1 MKLAEALAERS
12 DCQNRIEEMK
22 RRLIRSARVQEG
34 DQPAEDTTELLAEAE
49 RTFARM
55 LELVSAINRTN
66 SKTEFDNERS
76 ISDAI
81 AERDVIGKRRD
92 FLTGIAEAASTRQDR
107 YSKSEVRF
115 VSTVSVGQLQTEVDQ
130 LAKRYRE
137 LDTRL
142 QELNWKTELI

>member
-1 MKLAEALAERS
+1 MKLAEALAARS

-22 RRLIRSARVQEG
+22 KRLIRSARVQEG
-34 DQPAEDTTELLAEAE
+34 DQPAEDTTELLTETD
-49 RTFARM
+49 RIFARL

-66 SKTEFDNERS
+66 SKTVFDNERT

-81 AERDVIGKRRD
+81 ADRDVVGKRRD
-92 FLTGIAEAASTRQDR
+92 FLAGIAEAASTRQDR

-115 VSTVSVGQLQTEVDQ
+115 VATVSVGKLQTEVDQ

>member
-1 MKLAEALAERS
+1 MKLAEALADRS
-12 DCQNRIEEMK
+12 DCQNKIEEMK
-22 RRLIRSARVQEG
+22 KRLIRSARVQEG
-34 DQPAEDTTELLAEAE
+34 DQPAEDTTELLVETE
-49 RTFARM
+49 RTFVRM
-55 LELVSAINRTN
+55 LELISAINRTN
-66 SKTEFDNERS
+66 SKTAFDGERT

-81 AERDVIGKRRD
+81 AERDVVGKRRD
-92 FLTGIAEAASTRQDR
+92 FLAGIAEAGSTRQDR

-115 VSTVSVGQLQTEVDQ
+115 VATVSVGKLQTEVDQ

>member
-12 DCQNRIEEMK
+12 DCLNRIEEMK
-22 RRLIRSARVQEG
+22 KRLIRSARVQEG
-34 DQPAEDTTELLAEAE
+34 DQPAEDTTELLAETE
-49 RTFARM
+49 RTFLRM

-66 SKTEFDNERS
+66 SKTAFDIQRL

-81 AERDVIGKRRD
+81 AERDVVGKRRD
-92 FLTGIAEAASTRQDR
+92 FLAGIAEAASTRQDR

-115 VSTVSVGQLQTEVDQ
+115 VATVSIGKLQTEMDR

>member
-12 DCQNRIEEMK
+12 DCQNKIEQIKNRLFRI
-22 RRLIRSARVQEG
+22 ARVQEG
-34 DQPAEDTTELLAEAE
+34 EQPTEDSAELLAEAE
-49 RTFARM
+49 RVFARL
-55 LELVSAINRTN
+55 LELISAINRTN
-66 SKTEFDNERS
+66 SQTAFDSDRT

-81 AERDVIGKRRD
+81 AERDVTGKRRD
-92 FLTGIAEAASTRQDR
+92 FLAGIAEAASTRQDR

-115 VSTVSVGQLQTEVDQ
+115 VATVSVGKLQTEIDQ

-137 LDTRL
+137 LDTSL

>member
-1 MKLAEALAERS
+1 MKLAEALAARS

-22 RRLIRSARVQEG
+22 KRLIRSARVQEG
-34 DQPAEDTTELLAEAE
+34 DQPAEDTTQLLAETG
-49 RTFARM
+49 RIFVRL
-55 LELVSAINRTN
+55 LELVSVINRTN
-66 SKTEFDNERS
+66 SKTAFDNERT

-81 AERDVIGKRRD
+81 AERGLVGKRRD
-92 FLTGIAEAASTRQDR
+92 FLAGIAEAASTRQDR

-115 VSTVSVGQLQTEVDQ
+115 VATMSVGKLQTEVDQ
-130 LAKRYRE
+130 LAKMYRE

>member
-12 DCQNRIEEMK
+12 DCQVKTEEIK
-22 RRLIRSARVQEG
+22 KRLIRSARVQEG
-34 DQPAEDTTELLAEAE
+34 EQPAEDTTELLAESE
-49 RTFARM
+49 HVLARH
-55 LELVSAINRTN
+55 LDLVGAINRNT
-66 SKTEFDNERS
+66 KTAFDTKLT

-81 AERDVIGKRRD
+81 GERDVVGKRRD
-92 FLTGIAEAASTRQDR
+92 FLAGIAEAGSTRQDR

-115 VSTVSVGQLQTEVDQ
+115 VATVSVGKLQAEVDQ

>member
-22 RRLIRSARVQEG
+22 KRLIRSARVQEG
-34 DQPAEDTTELLAEAE
+34 DQPAEDTTELLAETE

-92 FLTGIAEAASTRQDR
+92 FLAGIAEAASTRQDR

-130 LAKRYRE
+130 LAKGYRE

>member
-1 MKLAEALAERS
+1 
-12 DCQNRIEEMK
+12 
-22 RRLIRSARVQEG
+22 
-34 DQPAEDTTELLAEAE
+34 
-49 RTFARM
+49 M
-55 LELVSAINRTN
+55 LELVSSINRTN
-66 SKTEFDNERS
+66 SKTEFDKKRS

-81 AERDVIGKRRD
+81 AERDVVGKRRD
-92 FLTGIAEAASTRQDR
+92 FLAGIADAASTRQDR

-115 VSTVSVGQLQTEVDQ
+115 VATVSVGKLQTEVDQ